1 MKFNRVQYFY
11 ATTVI
16 NSLCY
21 NITEIFCSF
30 AFPRSTIIL
39 TFHNKKKMHN
49 FWKIHRFYL
58 HIWNNDGAIKAK
70 NFPNSSQ
77 RGSQTRLLS
86 PLDAWKARVENCERG
101 FKKKKRRP
109 VAILIH
115 VSSSVIDVFNRF
127 GRLDEVSVIFIH
139 GSR

>member
-30 AFPRSTIIL
+30 AFPRSMIIL
-39 TFHNKKKMHN
+39 TFHNKKKCTTFKRSTDSISISEIMTARLKRRT
-49 FWKIHRFYL
+49 FLIR
-58 HIWNNDGAIKAK
+58 
-70 NFPNSSQ
+70 PNEAP
-77 RGSQTRLLS
+77 RRACCLLS
-86 PLDAWKARVENCERG
+86 TREKHELKIASEAL
-101 FKKKKRRP
+101 KKKRRP